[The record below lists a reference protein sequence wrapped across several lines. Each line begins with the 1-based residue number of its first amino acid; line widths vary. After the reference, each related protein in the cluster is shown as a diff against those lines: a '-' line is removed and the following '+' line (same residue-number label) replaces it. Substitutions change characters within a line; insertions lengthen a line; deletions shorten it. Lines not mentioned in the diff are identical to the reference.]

1 MRIGIVEDHSEILNY
16 LTFVLE
22 SAQHVVFPHLS
33 GASLMNQL
41 FVEREEGSALPYDL
55 VLLDLWLPGGLSGL
69 EVLEYIRQTLPM
81 EELPVVVISSAS
93 GNQLAQ
99 LSRRFP
105 GIFVLRKPF
114 RVGELLRRVEDTQKE
129 FPHSL

>member
-1 MRIGIVEDHSEILNY
+1 MRIGIVEDHREILNY
-16 LTFVLE
+16 LTFILE
-22 SAQHVVFPHLS
+22 SAQHIVFPHLS
-33 GASLMNQL
+33 GASLMDRL
-41 FVEREEGSALPYDL
+41 FVEREEGAELPYDL

-69 EVLEYIRQTLPM
+69 EVLEYIRQVLPA
-81 EELPVVVISSAS
+81 EDLPVLVISSAS

-105 GIFVLRKPF
+105 GIYVLRKPF
-114 RVGELLRRVEDTQKE
+114 RVKDLLQHIEAAQKK